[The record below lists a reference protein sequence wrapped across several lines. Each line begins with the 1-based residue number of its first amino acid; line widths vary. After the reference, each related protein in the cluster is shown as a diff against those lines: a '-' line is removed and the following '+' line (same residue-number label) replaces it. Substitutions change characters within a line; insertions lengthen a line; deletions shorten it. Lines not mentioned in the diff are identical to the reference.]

1 MPEEITEQQRKRSKR
16 HRRKRNNIS
25 DKDRVSSA
33 WDYAL
38 YAQAV
43 DRAYKAKFA
52 KKDPAAPI
60 NLPIAIGKP

>member
-1 MPEEITEQQRKRSKR
+1 MIEEITEQRKRSKR

-38 YAQAV
+38 HAQDV
-43 DRAYKAKFA
+43 EKKYKAKYL
-52 KKDPAAPI
+52 KKVLMAVH
-60 NLPIAIGKP
+60 